1 MAMNYDLFL
10 QGPVGGWD
18 FDASYVDYVL
28 DKFNDREVKVLID
41 SLGGLTD
48 TALSICSAFVDH
60 GNVSVH
66 FRGMNASAATIASMG
81 AKKITIEDSAT
92 YLVHKCSLEFFDW
105 SMKNADQLES
115 YIEQLKAHKENLDK
129 IDSHIA
135 ELYARRCKK
144 NPSDLLAL
152 MKKGGWLTPQEAKD
166 WGFVDEVVSGKEKKP
181 LHISS
186 VMASAISEAGIP
198 LPPGVTVED
207 AVSESFVK
215 NVIDKIS
222 NFFKSSKMDPSK
234 QNQTDQPENESPE
247 PQNQSQQ
254 QSAKSEIEKLRE
266 EFEAEKKAHADKEA
280 ALNARIAELEKQP
293 ASSSSQVVESTKSSN
308 QEPENQM
315 IKSFA
320 ETSVSAKKLFDS
332 LPL

>member
-1 MAMNYDLFL
+1 MAKNYDIFL

-18 FDASYVDYVL
+18 FDAVKVDNIL
-28 DKFNDREVKVLID
+28 DKFSDREVNVLID

-48 TALSICSAFVDH
+48 TALSICAAFANH

-144 NPSDLLAL
+144 PASELLAL
-152 MKKGGWLTPQEAKD
+152 MKKGGWLTPSEAKE
-166 WGFVDEVVSGKEKKP
+166 WGFVDEIVTGKEKKP

-186 VMASAISEAGIP
+186 VLASDMTRAGVPIP
-198 LPPGVTVED
+198 HGVLIDIAEENT
-207 AVSESFVK
+207 SLLKSFF
-215 NVIDKIS
+215 DKITNLFNSS
-222 NFFKSSKMDPSK
+222 NMDKTKPKEVSASQTSQTEQPSELD
-234 QNQTDQPENESPE
+234 T
-247 PQNQSQQ
+247 
-254 QSAKSEIEKLRE
+254 LRA
-266 EFEAEKKAHADKEA
+266 EFEASKKAHADEVA
-280 ALNARIAELEKQP
+280 ALKAQIEEANKKP
-293 ASSSSQVVESTKSSN
+293 AASTSQVREPSKQSKSEESPSLVEEFMKT
-308 QEPENQM
+308 
-315 IKSFA
+315 
-320 ETSVSAKKLFDS
+320 TSSAKALFDS
-332 LPL
+332 LP